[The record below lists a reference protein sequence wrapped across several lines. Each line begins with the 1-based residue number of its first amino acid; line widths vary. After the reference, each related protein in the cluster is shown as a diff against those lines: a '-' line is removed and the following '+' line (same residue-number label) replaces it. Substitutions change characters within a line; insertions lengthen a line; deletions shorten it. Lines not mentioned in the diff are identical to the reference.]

1 MRDHYIERAN
11 ASANS
16 TFVGPARRFTRWD
29 YFSIAFSSLVFV
41 ALVCAFLANRFNGLP
56 YEPDFADLGLILA
69 PPGTPQHL
77 LGTDFFGRDLA
88 TRLIASVDAYFL
100 PALSAVALSVLLGTL
115 LGLVAGMRGGWSAL
129 LARYFCTLVEASPR
143 LILILFAVTLY
154 QPDIFHI
161 MLIVG
166 LTGFP
171 ALATQLQLRIRTLRE
186 QSFFD
191 AALASGVSLPRVFL
205 TNLLWHHCRPLFL
218 IHASQAMGEAI
229 LIETSLSYLGFG
241 VQEPTPSWGNMVQTG
256 SDYLLQ
262 GNFWPSTLPALAIAI
277 SLLAFYLFADV
288 YERRSREQS
297 RA

>member
-1 MRDHYIERAN
+1 MRVHYVERAN
-11 ASANS
+11 VS
-16 TFVGPARRFTRWD
+16 TNPSQAEPLRRFTRWD
-29 YFSIAFSSLVFV
+29 SLCIAFSGLVLV
-41 ALVCAFLANRFNGLP
+41 ALIGAFFANRLNWLA
-56 YEPDFADLGLILA
+56 YEPDFSDLGLILA

-100 PALSAVALSVLLGTL
+100 PALGAVTVSVILGTL
-115 LGLVAGMRGGWSAL
+115 LGLVTGMRGGRGAL
-129 LARYFCTLVEASPR
+129 LARYVCALVEASPR
-143 LILILFAVTLY
+143 LLLILFAVTLY

-161 MLIVG
+161 MIIVG
-166 LTGFP
+166 ITGFP
-171 ALATQLQLRIRTLRE
+171 ALATQLQFRIRTLRE
-186 QSFFD
+186 QSFFE
-191 AALASGVSLPRVFL
+191 AALASGVSFPRVIF

-229 LIETSLSYLGFG
+229 LFETSLSYLGFG

-262 GNFWPSTLPALAIAI
+262 GNFWPSTLPALAIAM

-288 YERRSREQS
+288 YERRARELN